1 MIDFGLKDPAG
12 IRKVGEYE
20 VPLDE
25 QLRIQAAEQIICMD
39 LCMFRDHCDGFC
51 IANQEWKESM
61 LNLLL
66 GKVQNLAVF
75 TSATL
80 TNNGFR
86 MPPTAAVVSNFKKV
100 SKDMKR
106 HTLSVFV
113 DDPLDPRADE
123 DGYFTMPLF

>member
-1 MIDFGLKDPAG
+1 MEGLYGDGDGFTGKEDHVWMSLTGFENYHVGDCLSFVAEVYRYIKTSRGKMIDFGLKDPAG

-25 QLRIQAAEQIICMD
+25 QLRIQATEQIVCTD

-66 GKVQNLAVF
+66 GKVQ
-75 TSATL
+75 
-80 TNNGFR
+80 
-86 MPPTAAVVSNFKKV
+86 
-100 SKDMKR
+100 
-106 HTLSVFV
+106 
-113 DDPLDPRADE
+113 E
-123 DGYFTMPLF
+123 

>member
-1 MIDFGLKDPAG
+1 M
-12 IRKVGEYE
+12 GEYE

-25 QLRIQAAEQIICMD
+25 QLRIQATEQIVCTD

-51 IANQEWKESM
+51 IANQEWKESIIFETAV
-61 LNLLL
+61 LTATPFLLC
-66 GKVQNLAVF
+66 
-75 TSATL
+75 
-80 TNNGFR
+80 FR

-123 DGYFTMPLF
+123 DGYFTMSLF